1 MSYFYKYVDPA
12 ELLVSKHVL
21 GGANKNKLG
30 QEKEHREN
38 TSLMSQEKY
47 RLRSSPASSIERNSP
62 SPPASPAKEK
72 DYESAF

>member
-12 ELLVSKHVL
+12 KLLVSQAV
-21 GGANKNKLG
+21 GADKDKPG
-30 QEKEHREN
+30 QERDQREN

-47 RLRSSPASSIERNSP
+47 HLRTSPANSLEKSSP
-62 SPPASPAKEK
+62 SPPDSPSKEL

>member
-12 ELLVSKHVL
+12 KLLVSKQVDDD
-21 GGANKNKLG
+21 KLA
-30 QEKEHREN
+30 QEKDHREN

-47 RLRSSPASSIERNSP
+47 HLRSSPASSLEKGSP
-62 SPPASPAKEK
+62 SPPDSPSKEL